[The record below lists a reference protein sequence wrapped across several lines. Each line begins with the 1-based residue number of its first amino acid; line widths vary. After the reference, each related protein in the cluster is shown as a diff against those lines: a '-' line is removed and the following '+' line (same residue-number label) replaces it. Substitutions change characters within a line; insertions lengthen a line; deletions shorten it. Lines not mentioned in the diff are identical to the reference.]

1 MWVGKIPWR
10 RAQQPTPVF
19 LPGEPQGQRSLAGYA
34 PWDRKEADIT
44 EATEQAHMMDLED
57 EQFSEVPNLL
67 CPLKHWNTGVED

>member
-1 MWVGKIPWR
+1 M
-10 RAQQPTPVF
+10 
-19 LPGEPQGQRSLAGYA
+19 
-34 PWDRKEADIT
+34 